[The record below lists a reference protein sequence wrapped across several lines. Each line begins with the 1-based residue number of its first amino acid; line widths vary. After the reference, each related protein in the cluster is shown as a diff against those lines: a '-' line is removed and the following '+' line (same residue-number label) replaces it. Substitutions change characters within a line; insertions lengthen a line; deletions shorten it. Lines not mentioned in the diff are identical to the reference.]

1 MSKVSDERYLVDD
14 EWSFEGVAKPVRF
27 ECSDYEATLE
37 DLRILGLTVKEL
49 TGRLGRSPQCFYRWK
64 ADGVPQY
71 VNAYIDLAFENL
83 SLRPADG

>member
-1 MSKVSDERYLVDD
+1 MVEEIK
-14 EWSFEGVAKPVRF
+14 FEGVGPPVRF
-27 ECSDYEATLE
+27 TCSDYDATLE
-37 DLRILGLTVKEL
+37 DLRILGLTVREL

-83 SLRPADG
+83 SLKPLDG